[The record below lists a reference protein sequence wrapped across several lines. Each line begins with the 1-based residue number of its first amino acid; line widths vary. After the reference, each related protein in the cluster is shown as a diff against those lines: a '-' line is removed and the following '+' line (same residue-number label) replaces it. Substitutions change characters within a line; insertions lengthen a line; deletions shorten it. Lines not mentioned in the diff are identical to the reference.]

1 MQKIDFAKLE
11 FDDETQER
19 LFAFCK
25 AHRLGLA
32 DVDDQSHLKPK
43 DFKFHITVMYSKVT
57 NPEFMEGETDFFSHV
72 VQPVSYDMFGP
83 DLDLLV
89 LRLEADEALTNLFDH
104 YVSRYGHVSD
114 FIPYKPHVTIRGSSA
129 GARERLAALP
139 LPDFELRA
147 TRLTHKVKATES

>member
-11 FDDETQER
+11 FDDETEES
-19 LFAFCK
+19 LLAFCK

-32 DVDDQSHLKPK
+32 DVDDQSLLKAK
-43 DFKFHITVMYSKVT
+43 DFKFHVTVMYSKVT
-57 NPEFMEGETDFFSHV
+57 HPEFRDGETDFLAHV

-83 DLDLLV
+83 DRDLLV
-89 LRLEADEALTNLFDH
+89 LRLHADKVLTNLFDH

-114 FIPYKPHVTIRGSSA
+114 FAPFNPHVTIRGSSA
-129 GARERLAALP
+129 SARDRLAALP

-147 TRLTHKVKATES
+147 TRLTHKVKITGA